1 MSTSE
6 CNAASNE
13 EKFSAIIKNNLTFH
27 FCSGIKQNATPRSQ
41 AEVAVKR
48 KNKKQEHKGGR
59 KKINKT
65 KEKDKK
71 YIYIVSV
78 V

>member
-1 MSTSE
+1 VSTSE

-41 AEVAVKR
+41 AEVAVKI
-48 KNKKQEHKGGR
+48 KNKKAR
-59 KKINKT
+59 R
-65 KEKDKK
+65 
-71 YIYIVSV
+71 
-78 V
+78 